1 MVISVFQ
8 LPVGRACIEHYRSLC
23 RQCVF
28 SHEELVCKMA
38 ADPDN
43 LDLIIAASTHKDLLA
58 IVEDERKQRKVLLEM
73 VRPSEDC

>member
-1 MVISVFQ
+1 
-8 LPVGRACIEHYRSLC
+8 
-23 RQCVF
+23 
-28 SHEELVCKMA
+28 MA

-73 VRPSEDC
+73 VRPSEVCSNQIGT